1 MIQTYP
7 VESWT
12 LLRATFCWSLPF
24 VAFFSGTVFDAG
36 FFDSEVFVT
45 LFTAGLPLSPD
56 FSGLTGFGEEFFDS
70 LGFAFSF
77 PFLEDSFVVV
87 VEVRETDFLLLFNC
101 L

>member
-1 MIQTYP
+1 MQNKSHYMIQTYP

-24 VAFFSGTVFDAG
+24 GAFFGETVFDAG

-45 LFTAGLPLSPD
+45 LFTAGLPL
-56 FSGLTGFGEEFFDS
+56 SGLTGFGEEFFDS

-87 VEVRETDFLLLFNC
+87 VEV
-101 L
+101 

>member
-1 MIQTYP
+1 M
-7 VESWT
+7 
-12 LLRATFCWSLPF
+12 
-24 VAFFSGTVFDAG
+24 
-36 FFDSEVFVT
+36 T

-87 VEVRETDFLLLFNC
+87 VEV
-101 L
+101 